1 MTPEELKRRQ
11 TKQRKLIL
19 DYLKS
24 VKTHPTAEVVYQ
36 KVKPKMPNITLAT
49 VYRNLNLLAD
59 EGEILKLE
67 INKEYRYDADNSSH
81 QHGICKKCGVIIDFF
96 QHNISRYA
104 LKKLKHDN
112 FKPKTVVIIF
122 SGECKDCSKIDSEHK
137 LKSRSTN

>member
-1 MTPEELKRRQ
+1 MGKKCICRRK
-11 TKQRKLIL
+11 TKQRELIL
-19 DYLKS
+19 EYLKS
-24 VKTHPTAEVVYQ
+24 VKTHPTAEIVFQ
-36 KVKPKMPNITLAT
+36 QIKNNCPNITLAT

-81 QHGICKKCGVIIDFF
+81 QHGICKKCGHIFDFF
-96 QHNISRYA
+96 QYEISRYA

-122 SGECKDCSKIDSEHK
+122 SGECEDCSKVNHK
-137 LKSRSTN
+137 